1 MYALRNT
8 NKAET
13 HFLMTKYAI
22 VLVIMDMAWAKS
34 DVNGPNKKGMFLYVT
49 PKHKKEW
56 F

>member
-34 DVNGPNKKGMFLYVT
+34 DVKGPNQKSFVFVCYTKRQ
-49 PKHKKEW
+49 KEW